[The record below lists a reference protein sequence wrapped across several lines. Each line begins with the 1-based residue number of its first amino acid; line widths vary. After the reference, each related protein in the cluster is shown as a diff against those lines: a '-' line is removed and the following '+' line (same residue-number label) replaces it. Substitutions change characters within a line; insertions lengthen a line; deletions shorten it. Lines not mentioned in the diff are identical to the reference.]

1 MEESLNKKHFNY
13 IKLLHILSESQE
25 NFKKIVESLI
35 KMSNQE
41 SQILKDESVNYIE
54 KKFSDIFDKMEKEN
68 KPNEDNLLK
77 TALRGRLD
85 VLKQEIQEL
94 NNSKSKY
101 EEYNKNNEIN
111 DLEKSVK
118 ELEEN
123 IALKKKTFESLKSE
137 EKLYDEKISMIEK
150 ERVEINKK
158 YSRAQ
163 LYIYKKFPNKVEEV
177 FQNNTNI

>member
-94 NNSKSKY
+94 NNSKSNIITITNFICK
-101 EEYNKNNEIN
+101 IN
-111 DLEKSVK
+111 FL
-118 ELEEN
+118 
-123 IALKKKTFESLKSE
+123 F
-137 EKLYDEKISMIEK
+137 
-150 ERVEINKK
+150 
-158 YSRAQ
+158 
-163 LYIYKKFPNKVEEV
+163 
-177 FQNNTNI
+177 

>member
-13 IKLLHILSESQE
+13 LKLLHILSESQE

-41 SQILKDESVNYIE
+41 SQIVKDESVTYIE

-68 KPNEDNLLK
+68 KPNEDNSLK

-85 VLKQEIQEL
+85 DLKQEIQEL

-101 EEYNKNNEIN
+101 EEFNKNNEIN
-111 DLEKSVK
+111 DLETSVK
-118 ELEEN
+118 ELEEK

-158 YSRAQ
+158 YFKSSI
-163 LYIYKKFPNKVEEV
+163 IYL
-177 FQNNTNI
+177 